1 MPAKHPTG
9 ALTLLNIKMKTL
21 LQKSGSYVANTEGMD
36 INMIYKDLMDAVPRN
51 NISKQVKEL
60 CARDLT
66 HTYIQRARHKLV
78 LAVLVSFFS
87 CDLSVPLSS

>member
-9 ALTLLNIKMKTL
+9 ALTLLNIKTKTL

-36 INMIYKDLMDAVPRN
+36 IDIMYKDLMNGVPGD

-60 CARDLT
+60 CALAHT
-66 HTYIQRARHKLV
+66 HTYIQRARHKIV
-78 LAVLVSFFS
+78 LAVLVSSFS
-87 CDLSVPLSS
+87 CNLSAPLSS